1 MKPLHAALL
10 LALAATLTAQNS
22 TWRDPSPHTV
32 QMIAINGDVRL
43 EVLDWGG
50 SGRPV
55 VLLAGLGNTA
65 HVFDDFA
72 PKLAAGFHVYGIT
85 RRGFGASSVP
95 ASGYD
100 ADRLG
105 DDVVAVV
112 EALKLPP
119 PVIAGHSMSG
129 EELSSV
135 AARHAARIAGLV
147 YLDAAQPYAFD
158 NGAGWTLEDFRTDV
172 KRAPNSPPP
181 GKDDLASAS
190 ALAAWYRRTRG
201 VSFPESE
208 VYEMMVHNSPGRV
221 GRAIQEGTKN
231 FTQIKVPVLAIC
243 AHPQDVSAVL
253 RSFTD
258 PDLRAKMEAL
268 LVETEAKVEKQIAA
282 FRNGVPDA
290 RVVVLPR
297 ANHYVFLSNEA
308 DVLREMKAFIEKL
321 P

>member
-1 MKPLHAALL
+1 MKPLHATLL
-10 LALAATLTAQNS
+10 LALATTLTAQDP
-22 TWRDPSPHTV
+22 TWHDLSPHTV
-32 QMIAINGDVRL
+32 QMITVDGDVRL

-55 VLLAGLGNTA
+55 ALLAGLGSTA

-85 RRGFGASSVP
+85 RRGFGASSAP

-112 EALKLPP
+112 EALKLPA
-119 PVIAGHSMSG
+119 PVIAGHSIAG

-135 AARHAARIAGLV
+135 AARHASRIAGLV
-147 YLDAAQPYAFD
+147 YLDAAYPYAFD
-158 NGAGWTLEDFRTDV
+158 NGEGWTMEDFQAFM
-172 KRAPNSPPP
+172 KAAPNPPPP
-181 GKDDLASAS
+181 GKDDVASLS
-190 ALAAWYRRTRG
+190 ALTAWFRRTQG
-201 VSFPESE
+201 VPFPESE
-208 VYEMMVHNSPGRV
+208 VHEAMIHRSPGRIGKAV
-221 GRAIQEGTKN
+221 MDGMKK

-243 AHPQDVSAVL
+243 AHPQDQSAGL
-253 RSFTD
+253 RSFTI
-258 PDLRAKMEAL
+258 PEQRAKIEAV
-268 LVETEAKVEKQIAA
+268 LVEADAQVEKQIAA
-282 FRNGVPDA
+282 IRQGVPGA

-297 ANHYVFLSNEA
+297 AHHYVFLSNEA
-308 DVLREMKAFIEKL
+308 DVLREMKSFIEKL